1 MGEDRLRQFGEI
13 SISHIMIQDPLFV
26 TPDEKISATELLM
39 LRKKVGGLPV
49 VKNKKILQVVG
60 IITQRDIRLA
70 RLALNLDSPNT
81 TVKDLMTPEP
91 YTVKK
96 DEILLNILKLMFK
109 KDIERIPVVDE
120 NNQLIGLVVQSQI
133 LKKLF
138 DFMQNN

>member
-1 MGEDRLRQFGEI
+1 MGEDRLHQFGEI
-13 SISHIMIQDPLFV
+13 KISSIMIQDPLFV

-49 VKNKKILQVVG
+49 VKGKKELQLVG

-96 DEILLNILKLMFK
+96 DEILVNVLKLMFK
-109 KDIERIPVVDE
+109 RDIERLPVVDE
-120 NNQLIGLVVQSQI
+120 KKHLVGLVVQSQI

-138 DFMQNN
+138 DFMKNN

>member
-1 MGEDRLRQFGEI
+1 MGEDRLHQFGEI
-13 SISHIMIQDPLFV
+13 RLSQIMIKDPLFV

-49 VKNKKILQVVG
+49 VKGKKSIQLVG

-70 RLALNLDSPNT
+70 RFAMNLDSPNT

-96 DEILLNILKLMFK
+96 DEILINVLKLMFE
-109 KDIERIPVVDE
+109 KDIERLPVVDDH
-120 NNQLIGLVVQSQI
+120 NHLIGLVVQSQI

-138 DFMQNN
+138 DFMKNN

>member
-49 VKNKKILQVVG
+49 VKNKKVLEVVG

-70 RLALNLDSPNT
+70 RLALNLDSPNK

-96 DEILLNILKLMFK
+96 DEILLNILKLMLQ

>member
-49 VKNKKILQVVG
+49 VKNKKLLEVVG

-96 DEILLNILKLMFK
+96 DEILLNILKLMFQ

>member
-49 VKNKKILQVVG
+49 VKNKKVLQVVG

>member
-96 DEILLNILKLMFK
+96 EEILLNILKLMFK